1 MEFMV
6 LLWLEVILL
15 RLLSPTTATLEEQDG
30 VSHTTGSTLDF
41 APRHTPLFW
50 LREGYLVTLGAER
63 VRLTGG
69 VDMGVEGLGRGGKS
83 RGESRR
89 GKNLL

>member
-6 LLWLEVILL
+6 LFWFEVILP
-15 RLLSPTTATLEEQDG
+15 RLLSPMTATLEEQDG
-30 VSHTTGSTLDF
+30 VSHTTGSPLDF
-41 APRHTPLFW
+41 APGPLPLFW

-69 VDMGVEGLGRGGKS
+69 VEMGVEGLGRGGKS

-89 GKNLL
+89 SENLL